1 MKKRIESGE
10 FNREAMFLSVMRPIM
25 KETRFQWLTIKIQ
38 PNYAEDSE
46 QFKHYRTLMLKR
58 FNKENNLRQ
67 LQRERT
73 FTKIQRK
80 VFM

>member
-46 QFKHYRTLMLKR
+46 QFKHYRTLS
-58 FNKENNLRQ
+58 NINAQ
-67 LQRERT
+67 
-73 FTKIQRK
+73 KI
-80 VFM
+80 